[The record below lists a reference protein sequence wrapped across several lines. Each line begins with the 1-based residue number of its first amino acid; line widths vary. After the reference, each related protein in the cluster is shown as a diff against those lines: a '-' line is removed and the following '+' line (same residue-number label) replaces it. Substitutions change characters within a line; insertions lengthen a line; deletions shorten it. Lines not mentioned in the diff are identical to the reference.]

1 MAAVAQVR
9 TTDQVCEQVKQF
21 ILDQGLGPGDLLPG
35 EFELA
40 EQLGISRPSV
50 REAMRRL
57 QALDIVEVRRGRGS
71 FVGNLSLSPLV
82 EALGFRS
89 LVNQGDNFST
99 LREVVQLRHSL
110 DRGIADHLC
119 TALQGSQHTAL
130 EILVEA
136 MVQKAEAGEVF
147 AREDFA
153 FHDGLL
159 ALSGNEIM
167 RQLVA
172 SLWKVHVW
180 TLPKLGLPTATDLLA
195 TARAHGDIL
204 SAVTQGDTGA
214 YLKAIDA
221 HYSPILRALQ
231 A

>member
-1 MAAVAQVR
+1 M
-9 TTDQVCEQVKQF
+9 CEQVKQF
-21 ILDQGLGPGDLLPG
+21 IIDRGLHPGDLLPG

-50 REAMRRL
+50 REALRRL
-57 QALDIVEVRRGRGS
+57 QALDIVDVRRGRGS

-119 TALQGSQHTAL
+119 SALKGSQQSGLAM
-130 EILVEA
+130 LVEA
-136 MVQKAEAGEVF
+136 MVEKAEAGEVF
-147 AREDFA
+147 PREDFA

-172 SLWKVHVW
+172 SLWKVHTW

-195 TARAHGDIL
+195 TARSHGDIL
-204 SAVTQGDTGA
+204 AAVTKGDRCA

-221 HYSPILRALQ
+221 HYSPIMRALQ
-231 A
+231 G